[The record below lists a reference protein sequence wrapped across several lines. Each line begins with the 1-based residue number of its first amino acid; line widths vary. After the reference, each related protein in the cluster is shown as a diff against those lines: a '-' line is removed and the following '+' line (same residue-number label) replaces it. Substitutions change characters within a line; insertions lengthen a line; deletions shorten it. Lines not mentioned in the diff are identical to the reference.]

1 MKLLSRKSITAATAI
16 AILGGLSIAAVPS
29 QAAGDAHNKAAAQGG
44 SAVPDLTPASWP
56 NCRSPTAT

>member
-29 QAAGDAHNKAAAQGG
+29 QAASPAHSKAAGQGG
-44 SAVPDLTPASWP
+44 SAVPGLTPASWR